1 MKQWRVV
8 TTYIGSPRPWF
19 EVALLMLALL
29 VGAGCA
35 PDSAETGDERRVEEQ
50 TSALVQTCTA
60 QNVAGF
66 PYSGAVCGGSV
77 SDGCSPGA
85 IYQCTGG
92 ARNTTNNCTLAQ
104 SCAVGC
110 LTGTNSTPVT
120 LNTQTPSAN
129 DACFTG
135 AAPLTF
141 STNATPGGSYV
152 TMTATL
158 EATHSPYAIVNLE
171 GTGPLVPPLCD
182 VPLFLMA
189 NTNTVSFV
197 EPTGVV
203 NTPTTVPL
211 WVLISYTDAATGR
224 GRNLVS
230 VPSSLTLNPGGT
242 LAVPPLLS
250 FSVTDGAG
258 TAISTI
264 PARSTA
270 ITQATLSPST
280 PAPVGGAKVTVTSTS
295 TPPAF
300 VSDGSF
306 VIDAGCTTNSTAG
319 VLTATSP
326 SSNLAATV
334 SATTGAGG
342 TLTQN
347 VVVTPPPLTIR
358 SVTLTPATV
367 PGGSALTATVTLNR
381 AVLSSD
387 ANSTVSVRVSEG
399 TPSGAPVAT
408 FAGCTGTPACAGP
421 LPVPVGASSAS
432 LTISTSAVNAQQF
445 VTVSASATWS
455 NASASAQLTINPGGA
470 TAPALSALVMS
481 PASGTCGFSSSGT
494 VTLTGAA
501 PAGGAAVTL
510 SSSSVSNAQV
520 PTSVTVTQGQTQA
533 TFTATTGP
541 TCSQSSVVITAAYG
555 GVSQQNA
562 LFFNTAT
569 CSPTTCAAQGKNCG
583 TISDGCG
590 GTLTCGTCTEP
601 QTCGGGGVAN
611 VCGGGTTASTAQLTL
626 SATGRSGEWVS
637 SSPAGLTVN
646 VGTTG
651 SANFAVGTLVT
662 LTVSNGRDA
671 IWSGGCSSGGAKQKS
686 CSLTLN
692 AATSVT
698 ANVQ

>member
-1 MKQWRVV
+1 MNPHRLLSWALIIAVV
-8 TTYIGSPRPWF
+8 CGLAVINPAPVIGVTP
-19 EVALLMLALL
+19 
-29 VGAGCA
+29 
-35 PDSAETGDERRVEEQ
+35 
-50 TSALVQTCTA
+50 VQMCTA

-66 PYSGAVCGGSV
+66 PYSGSVCGGSV
-77 SDGCSPGA
+77 IDGCGPGA
-85 IYQCTGG
+85 IYKCTGG
-92 ARNTTNNCTLAQ
+92 ARNTTNNCLLDQA
-104 SCAVGC
+104 CAVGC

-120 LNTQTPSAN
+120 LNTATPRAN

-141 STNATPGGSYV
+141 STNTTTGGNDV
-152 TMTATL
+152 TLTATL
-158 EATHSPYAIVNLE
+158 QAAHSPYAIVNLE
-171 GTGPLVPPLCD
+171 GTGPLVPPLCNP
-182 VPLFLMA
+182 PLFLMA
-189 NTNTVSFV
+189 NTTTVSVV

-230 VPSSLTLNPGGT
+230 VPSSLTLNPRDT
-242 LAVPPLLS
+242 PVVPPSLLS
-250 FSVTDGAG
+250 FSLTDGAG

-264 PARSTA
+264 PGGSSVFTHG
-270 ITQATLSPST
+270 TLSA
-280 PAPVGGAKVTVTSTS
+280 PALVGGTKVTVTSNPAS
-295 TPPAF
+295 AF

-347 VVVTPPPLTIR
+347 VVVTPPQLNIQ
-358 SVTLTPATV
+358 SITLTPATV
-367 PGGSALTATVTLNR
+367 TGGSSLTATVTLNR

-387 ANSTVSVRVSEG
+387 ASSAVSVRVSEG
-399 TPSGAPVAT
+399 TPSGAQVAT
-408 FAGCTGTPACAGP
+408 FAGCTGTPACSGP
-421 LPVPVGASSAS
+421 LTVPVGASSAS
-432 LTISTSAVNAQQF
+432 LTTSTSAVNAQQF

-470 TAPALSALVMS
+470 TAPALSSLVMS
-481 PASGTCGFSSSGT
+481 PSSGTCGFSSSGT

-520 PTSVTVTQGQTQA
+520 PTSVTVAPGQTQA

-541 TCSQSSVVITAAYG
+541 TCSLSSVVITATYG
-555 GVSQQNA
+555 GVSKQNA

-569 CSPTTCAAQGKNCG
+569 CSPTTCQAQGTNCG

-590 GTLTCGTCTEP
+590 GTLTCGTCTAP
-601 QTCGGGGVAN
+601 QTCCGGGVAN

-626 SATGRSGEWVS
+626 SATGRSGESVS
-637 SSPAGLTVN
+637 SSPVGLTVN

-651 SANFAVGTLVT
+651 SASFATSTLVT

-692 AATSVT
+692 AAASVT

>member
-1 MKQWRVV
+1 MHPHRLLSVACLVAVV
-8 TTYIGSPRPWF
+8 CGVAVIGHPAP
-19 EVALLMLALL
+19 VAS
-29 VGAGCA
+29 VT
-35 PDSAETGDERRVEEQ
+35 P
-50 TSALVQTCTA
+50 VQMCTA

-66 PYSGAVCGGSV
+66 PYSGSVCGGSV
-77 SDGCSPGA
+77 IDGCGPGA
-85 IYQCTGG
+85 IYKCTGG
-92 ARNTTNNCTLAQ
+92 ARNTTNNCILDQA
-104 SCAVGC
+104 CAVGC
-110 LTGTNSTPVT
+110 LTGTTSTPVT
-120 LNTQTPSAN
+120 LNTATPHAN

-141 STNATPGGSYV
+141 STNPTTGGNYV
-152 TMTATL
+152 TLTARL
-158 EATHSPYAIVNLE
+158 DAPHSPYAIVNLE
-171 GTGPLVPPLCD
+171 GTGPLVPPLCNP
-182 VPLFLMA
+182 PLFLMA
-189 NTNTVSFV
+189 NTTTVSVV

-203 NTPTTVPL
+203 TTPTPTTVPL
-211 WVLISYTDAATGR
+211 WVLISYTDAVTGK

-230 VPSSLTLNPGGT
+230 VPSPLTLNSGGT
-242 LAVPPLLS
+242 LVVPPLLS
-250 FSVTDGAG
+250 FTVTDAGG

-264 PARSTA
+264 PGGSNAFTRG
-270 ITQATLSPST
+270 TLSAST
-280 PAPVGGAKVTVTSTS
+280 PALVGGTKVTVTSTPAS
-295 TPPAF
+295 AF

-334 SATTGAGG
+334 SATTSAGG

-347 VVVTPPPLTIR
+347 VVVTPPRLTIQ

-367 PGGSALTATVTLNR
+367 TGGSTLTATVTLNR
-381 AVLSSD
+381 AVLASD
-387 ANSTVSVRVSEG
+387 ASATVAVRVSEG
-399 TPSGAPVAT
+399 TPSGAQVAT
-408 FAGCTGTPACAGP
+408 FAGCTGTPACSGP
-421 LPVPVGASSAS
+421 VTVPVGASSAS
-432 LTISTSAVNAQQF
+432 RTLSTSAVTAQQF

-455 NASASAQLTINPGGA
+455 NASASAQLTINPGGT
-470 TAPALSALVMS
+470 TAPALSSLVMS
-481 PASGTCGFSSSGT
+481 PSSGTCGFSSSGT

-520 PTSVTVTQGQTQA
+520 PTSVTVAPGQTQA

-541 TCSQSSVVITAAYG
+541 KCSQSSAVITAASG

-562 LFFNTAT
+562 LFFTTAT
-569 CSPTTCAAQGKNCG
+569 CSPTTCAAQGTNCG
-583 TISDGCG
+583 TIADGCG
-590 GTLTCGTCTEP
+590 GTLPCGSCTAP

-611 VCGGGTTASTAQLTL
+611 VCGGGTMASTAQLTL
-626 SATGRSGEWVS
+626 SATGRSGESVS
-637 SSPAGLTVN
+637 SGPAGLTVN

-651 SANFAVGTLVT
+651 SANFAVGTVVM